1 MTMHLYTVRERV
13 FVTTCVTLIWDP
25 YPFWIPKQVSWN
37 RNLTSSH
44 ILTTQRWAFGG
55 ASANSF
61 PNGIYFTQSH
71 IIHYV
76 ISAPNNWMLFILISV
91 EKDKNVVL
99 IIFFSLLGF
108 LKWIP
113 EANNT
118 GLTLQLSLCIYS
130 IFSRG
135 GSFYPLSPL
144 PSRSL
149 NQQTTLLNPP
159 LESVFLSRPLSTFI
173 SLLIRSIARFKHKT
187 AQHHHWAGTRQ

>member
-1 MTMHLYTVRERV
+1 MTMHLYTVRERI

-25 YPFWIPKQVSWN
+25 YPLWIPKQVSWN

-99 IIFFSLLGF
+99 IIFFFPSWGF
-108 LKWIP
+108 WNGFQKQITRDW
-113 EANNT
+113 
-118 GLTLQLSLCIYS
+118 LCNS
-130 IFSRG
+130 HCVFTVFSAEVVPSTPFLHFLRG
-135 GSFYPLSPL
+135 AWTSRL
-144 PSRSL
+144 PS
-149 NQQTTLLNPP
+149 
-159 LESVFLSRPLSTFI
+159 
-173 SLLIRSIARFKHKT
+173 LIPR
-187 AQHHHWAGTRQ
+187 